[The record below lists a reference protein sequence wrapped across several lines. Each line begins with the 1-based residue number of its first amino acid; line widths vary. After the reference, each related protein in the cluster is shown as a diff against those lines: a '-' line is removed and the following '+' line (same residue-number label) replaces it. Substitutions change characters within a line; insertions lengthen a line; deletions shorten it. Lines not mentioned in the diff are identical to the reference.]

1 VSALRD
7 PDTALA
13 PWRERWG
20 LRPDGEAFATPSS
33 LLQPVRRGDERLFLK
48 RAVSDEE
55 RAGGAVLAWW
65 DGEGAVKVLAAE
77 GDVQLL
83 ERADGP
89 RDLAALARSG
99 PDGDDEATRILC
111 RTGLRLHAAG
121 RAPRPAELL
130 PLRRW
135 FRDLIDRPHDDGLLS
150 DAQEV
155 ALALLT
161 HPAGDVVLHGDVHH
175 GNVLDGGERGWL
187 AIDPKPL
194 HGDPG
199 FDVANLLCNPDA
211 AVALAPGRFE
221 RAVAVVS
228 SETGMTE
235 HRILRWALAW
245 GALSTVWAEAEGEDV
260 TAARGVALR
269 ARSLLGAGGGVR

>member
-1 VSALRD
+1 MSAAVDDAGR
-7 PDTALA
+7 ALA

-20 LRPDGEAFATPSS
+20 LDQDGEAFATPSS
-33 LLQPVRRGDERLFLK
+33 VLQPVRRGDERLFLK
-48 RAVSDEE
+48 LAVSSEE
-55 RAGGAVLAWW
+55 RAGGTVLAWW
-65 DGEGAVKVLAAE
+65 KGEGAVAVRRAE

-89 RDLAALARSG
+89 RDLAAMARSG
-99 PDGDDEATRILC
+99 PAGDDEATRILC

-121 RAPRPAELL
+121 TPPRPAGLF

-135 FRDLIDRPHDDGLLS
+135 FRDLVDERHDDGLLA
-150 DAQEV
+150 DAREI
-155 ALALLT
+155 ALDLLA
-161 HPAGDVVLHGDVHH
+161 HPAGDVVLHGDLHH
-175 GNVLDGGERGWL
+175 GNVLDGGERGWV

-211 AVALAPGRFE
+211 AVALAPRRLE
-221 RAVAVVS
+221 RAVGVVA

-235 HRILRWALAW
+235 DRILRWALAW
-245 GALSTVWAEAEGEDV
+245 GALSAVWAEADGGDA
-260 TAARGVALR
+260 TAARGVAFR
-269 ARSLLGAGGGVR
+269 ARALLGGGAV